1 MKLDKQILTE
11 IRHDYA
17 LHRKLSA
24 PYLQRK
30 WKLTREMA
38 DEVIKYLTAG
48 MKR

>member
-1 MKLDKQILTE
+1 MKIDREILMQ

-30 WKLTREMA
+30 WRLTREMA
-38 DEVIKYLTAG
+38 DEVVKYLTIG
-48 MKR
+48 MK